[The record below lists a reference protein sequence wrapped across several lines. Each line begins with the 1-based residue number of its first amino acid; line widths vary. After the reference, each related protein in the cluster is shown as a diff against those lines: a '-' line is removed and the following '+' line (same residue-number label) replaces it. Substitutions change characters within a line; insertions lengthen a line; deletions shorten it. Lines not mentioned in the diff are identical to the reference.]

1 MDRIT
6 KIFNSRKKVFIP
18 YITAGYPSV
27 NETVDIMNI
36 LVENGADIIELGF
49 PFSDPT
55 ADGVIIQKSS
65 QQALQSGFQGQDYFT
80 IIEKFRANNTDT
92 PLVVFGYFNPIFHFG
107 IKAYVEK
114 IKQLG
119 GDAFIIV
126 DLPFEE
132 QEEVRSVLDEFGMHL
147 IQLIAPTTDT
157 DRARRI
163 LSKATGFVY
172 QISLRGVTGVR
183 SEFAADLTENVQKI
197 KGITSLPIALGFG
210 ISRAEQINQ
219 VLPLVDAIV
228 VGSAI
233 VEVIH
238 NNLPDFHAPLK
249 NKVQELANAIHGD
262 LLSSTNLTI

>member
-1 MDRIT
+1 MDRI
-6 KIFNSRKKVFIP
+6 KQVFSSGKKVFIP

-27 NETVDIMNI
+27 SETVDIMDM
-36 LVENGADIIELGF
+36 LVANGADIIELGF

-55 ADGVIIQKSS
+55 ADGVMIQQSS
-65 QQALQSGFQGQDYFT
+65 QQALQRGFQRQDYFT
-80 IIEKFRANNTDT
+80 ILERFRANNTST
-92 PLVVFGYFNPIFHFG
+92 PLVMFGYFNPIFHYG
-107 IKAYVEK
+107 VKDYAEK

-119 GDAFIIV
+119 GDAFLVV

-132 QEEVRSVLDEFGMHL
+132 QGEVRSILDEFGMHL

-157 DRARRI
+157 ERARRI

-183 SEFAADLTENVQKI
+183 KDFADDLADNVERI
-197 KGITSLPIALGFG
+197 KGITHLPIALGFG
-210 ISRAEQINQ
+210 ISRAEQIHK
-219 VLPLVDAIV
+219 VLPLVNAIV

-238 NNLPDFHAPLK
+238 NNLPDFQTPLK
-249 NKVQELANAIHGD
+249 NKVQELANAIHGN
-262 LLSSTNLTI
+262 S